1 MRQIKIEKT
10 ITVRD
15 ESGVEAYLLSIKK
28 HPLISALEEVVLAEK
43 IKQGDEK
50 ALEKLVNANLRFV
63 VSVAKQYQNQG
74 LKLNDLINEG
84 NVGLVKCA
92 PKFDHTK
99 GFKFIS
105 YAVWW
110 IRQSIMQ
117 ALAENARLVRL
128 PLSKVG
134 LSQKINKATSNF
146 ELEFDREP
154 TVEELA
160 EYLQKPLIT
169 IQNGM
174 RAAATGNYYS
184 SLNASMPD
192 AEGIEMIETFAADID
207 SPDKELVQIDSFKK
221 ELGRFLKK
229 LSEKQKTVIVLHHGI
244 DTECSPMSFP
254 EIAKKLELNTEN
266 IRQTYKKAIN
276 KMIFLNKLSNDSL
289 RKFL

>member
-50 ALEKLVNANLRFV
+50 EKEKLVNANLRFV

-128 PLSKVG
+128 PLNKVG

-154 TVEELA
+154 TVQFRME
-160 EYLQKPLIT
+160 
-169 IQNGM
+169 
-174 RAAATGNYYS
+174 
-184 SLNASMPD
+184 
-192 AEGIEMIETFAADID
+192 
-207 SPDKELVQIDSFKK
+207 
-221 ELGRFLKK
+221 
-229 LSEKQKTVIVLHHGI
+229 
-244 DTECSPMSFP
+244 
-254 EIAKKLELNTEN
+254 
-266 IRQTYKKAIN
+266 
-276 KMIFLNKLSNDSL
+276 
-289 RKFL
+289 